1 MAKSNTTVLLVDDE
15 TQVLEMLREW
25 LEEQDYQVTTA
36 ETAEDALKLF
46 YELRPAL
53 SIVDLRMPGM
63 NGFQLIRRIRE
74 LSESLV
80 MVLSALS
87 EDADQVRGLD
97 VGADEYVIKPVS
109 REPFL
114 ARVRSLLRRSGAP
127 EETTFHYR
135 DALLELDTPTHT
147 VTLEGQVV
155 HVSPLEFRLLA
166 YLVNTRHRIATH
178 DALLNEVWDTELGSQ
193 DSLKWYV
200 SSLRRKLKTTAKSH
214 NMIRNVRGLGYQY
227 VPPEG
232 Q

>member
-1 MAKSNTTVLLVDDE
+1 MATSTPTILLVDDE
-15 TQVLEMLREW
+15 FQVLEMLREW
-25 LEEQDYQVTTA
+25 LEDQDYRVSTA

-46 YELRPAL
+46 YELRPTL

-74 LSESLV
+74 LSEAPV

-114 ARVRSLLRRSGAP
+114 ARVRSLLRRAAPP
-127 EETTFHYR
+127 EEITSHYR
-135 DALLELDTPTHT
+135 DSVLELDTPTHT
-147 VTLEGQVV
+147 VSVNGQTV
-155 HVSPLEFRLLA
+155 HVSPLEFRLLS
-166 YLVNTRHRIATH
+166 YLVNKRHRIATH
-178 DALLNEVWDTELGSQ
+178 DELLSEVWDTELGSQ

-200 SSLRRKLKTTAKSH
+200 SSLRRKLEVSAKPH

-227 VPPEG
+227 VPPEAS
-232 Q
+232 